1 LEFRVGVGEWWVDF
15 FIKFLTQRRRGAE
28 YAERLGEVGEWRK
41 DVEKFMVASL

>member
-1 LEFRVGVGEWWVDF
+1 MEGRF

-28 YAERLGEVGEWRK
+28 RFGEVGEWWK